1 MIPCAFLCGAERI
14 LTVRIQ
20 LTTLAAA
27 LMFVLSSATVTFA
40 AEPSLNAVS
49 FEDVPRGVPL
59 TVEIFDNSDE
69 NLALKRAFEDELR
82 AQGYEVQNGAN
93 LIMSLE
99 TRDSSGR
106 WTGGGSNRV
115 VRIGNSDNHTGTDAP
130 DVRVSIFDNERG
142 GILNPKRGSTLTQVA
157 PNQYR
162 IDTSIEDRLN
172 GRTLWQGWAVQD
184 VQAIDDL
191 AGHRMLVKPLVS
203 SIGKTV
209 RSGEPGP
216 N

>member
-1 MIPCAFLCGAERI
+1 MRLR
-14 LTVRIQ
+14 LM
-20 LTTLAAA
+20 A
-27 LMFVLSSATVTFA
+27 LSATLILGLASASPSNA
-40 AEPSLNAVS
+40 AETSLNAVS
-49 FEDVPRGVPL
+49 FEDIPQGVPI

-69 NLALKRAFEDELR
+69 NLALKEAFENELR
-82 AQGYEVQNGAN
+82 AQGYQLQNGAN
-93 LIMSLE
+93 LIMTVE

-162 IDTSIEDRLN
+162 IDASIEDRLN
-172 GRTLWQGWAVQD
+172 GKTLWQGWAVHD
-184 VQAIDDL
+184 VMATDDI
-191 AGHRMLVKPLVS
+191 ARHRTMVKPLVS
-203 SIGKTV
+203 NIGKTV
-209 RSGEPGP
+209 RSDEPP
-216 N
+216 EN